1 LANGKSIPVLPIS
14 EKLFLNLEGLND
26 ARTPLGARRVSA
38 HRGWAGEK
46 SGFFSILIK
55 FVRRKDRVM
64 WKFIAALALIAASFG
79 LGFYFGQRPV
89 GTLQQTASD
98 LQHSFKDTSRNIF
111 DTTMGIEKDL
121 RRRQGLIDT
130 KSRVVQAKSDLFD
143 KNFGEAAKQLGEAAE
158 ALENVTKG
166 AKQDEPILAL
176 RALTGTLRE
185 VKLELSMGKP
195 VSMKKLDEIQREV
208 DRQLNK

>member
-1 LANGKSIPVLPIS
+1 
-14 EKLFLNLEGLND
+14 
-26 ARTPLGARRVSA
+26 
-38 HRGWAGEK
+38 
-46 SGFFSILIK
+46 
-55 FVRRKDRVM
+55 M
-64 WKFIAALALIAASFG
+64 WKFIAVLVLAAASFG

-89 GTLQQTASD
+89 GTLQQTVLD
-98 LQHSFKDTSRNIF
+98 LEHSLTNTSRDIF

-130 KSRVVQAKSDLFD
+130 KSRVVQAKSELFD

-158 ALENVTKG
+158 TLENATKG
-166 AKQDEPILAL
+166 AKQDESILAV

-185 VKLELSMGKP
+185 VRLELSMGRP
-195 VSMKKLDEIQREV
+195 VSSKKLDEIQQEV

>member
-1 LANGKSIPVLPIS
+1 M
-14 EKLFLNLEGLND
+14 
-26 ARTPLGARRVSA
+26 
-38 HRGWAGEK
+38 GE
-46 SGFFSILIK
+46 
-55 FVRRKDRVM
+55 R
-64 WKFIAALALIAASFG
+64 
-79 LGFYFGQRPV
+79 
-89 GTLQQTASD
+89 
-98 LQHSFKDTSRNIF
+98 
-111 DTTMGIEKDL
+111 DL

-143 KNFGEAAKQLGEAAE
+143 KNFGEAATQLGEAAE

-185 VKLELSMGKP
+185 VRLELSMGKP

>member
-1 LANGKSIPVLPIS
+1 
-14 EKLFLNLEGLND
+14 
-26 ARTPLGARRVSA
+26 
-38 HRGWAGEK
+38 
-46 SGFFSILIK
+46 
-55 FVRRKDRVM
+55 M
-64 WKFIAALALIAASFG
+64 WKFIAALVLAAVSFG

-89 GTLQQTASD
+89 GTLQQTVLD
-98 LQHSFKDTSRNIF
+98 LEHSLKNTSRDIF

-130 KSRVVQAKSDLFD
+130 KSRVVQAKSELFD

-158 ALENVTKG
+158 TLENATKG
-166 AKQDEPILAL
+166 AKQDESILAV

-185 VKLELSMGKP
+185 VRLELSMGRP
-195 VSMKKLDEIQREV
+195 VSLKKLDEIQREV